1 MGIFKF
7 FRPAPR
13 NVARLFSLILAIAI
27 ALNAWTISPA
37 PASATVPNPQKLALR
52 GSELSATASNNSF
65 VTLAVDRVGPA
76 VVRIDTERTVSRN
89 LDPVMED
96 PLFRR
101 FFGDEFPTQSPRQE
115 RLRGQGSGFVIDK
128 SGTVL
133 TNAHVVDKADR
144 VTVTLNDGS
153 VFPGEVLGTDEVTD
167 LAVVKINTKGVNL
180 PTAALGDSDAVKV
193 GDWAIAVGNPL
204 GYNNTVTLGIISTLK
219 RSSAAV
225 GIPDKRLDFIQ
236 TDAAINPGNSGG
248 PLLNGSGEV
257 IGINTAIRADAMGIG
272 FAIPINKAKAIYA
285 QLAKG
290 EQVSHPFLGIQMI
303 DLTPE
308 IARENN
314 ADPNAVL
321 IVPEVKGVLVMRVV
335 PNTPAEKA
343 GIRKGDA
350 IVQIDGEFV
359 TTAEQLQ
366 NLVENS
372 QIGQSLKLKLR
383 RGSVTKDVVVQTA
396 QLRDF

>member
-1 MGIFKF
+1 MEIFKF
-7 FRPAPR
+7 FRPAPQM
-13 NVARLFSLILAIAI
+13 VASLLSIFLAIAI

-65 VTLAVDRVGPA
+65 VTAAVDRVGPA

-101 FFGDEFPTQSPRQE
+101 FFGDEFPIQSPRQE

-321 IVPEVKGVLVMRVV
+321 MIPEVKGVLVMRVV

-383 RGSVTKDVVVQTA
+383 RGSLTKDVVVQTA